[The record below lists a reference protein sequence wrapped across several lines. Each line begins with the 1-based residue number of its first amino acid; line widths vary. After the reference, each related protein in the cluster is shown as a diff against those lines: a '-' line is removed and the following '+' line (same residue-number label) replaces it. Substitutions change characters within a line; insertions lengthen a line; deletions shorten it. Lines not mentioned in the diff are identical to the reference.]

1 MGGSLQTTVV
11 RLPATPVLCAVTSR
25 AARSLR
31 PWPFQPLALVGLQE
45 IAMGASTVNS
55 QILDPLVDN
64 ISSILKDTFVRAVD
78 GLPFASR
85 DAMYVHLRYFRISVS
100 MRYPAYLIG
109 MQASRQLSTGKFVLS
124 AAFHLGAAH
133 IRVSR
138 ASIRSYSTL
147 HITLSHPS

>member
-1 MGGSLQTTVV
+1 MQTMVV
-11 RLPATPVLCAVTSR
+11 RLPATPVLCSLTSR

-78 GLPFASR
+78 GLKFASR
-85 DAMYVHLRYFRISVS
+85 DAMYVHLRYFRISVF
-100 MRYPAYLIG
+100 MRYLAYLI
-109 MQASRQLSTGKFVLS
+109 MQASRQLSTGKLVLS

-133 IRVSR
+133 ILVPR